1 MKKEIK
7 IAPSILSAD
16 FANLLKDVKET
27 EAGGADLLHIDVMD
41 GHFVPNITIGPLVLG
56 AISDKIKLPM
66 DVHLM
71 ISDPEKY
78 ASKFIKNGAKIVTF
92 HIEAIK
98 NPQSIVKL
106 IKSQGVSC
114 GISIKPGTSFDTVK
128 DIMDHINLLLIMTVE
143 PGFGGQKFMEDM
155 LPKIEEARTFIED
168 NKLDVDIEVDGGI
181 DTDTAV
187 KVVNAGANVLVAGSS
202 IYGSTNIAN
211 AISNL
216 RKAVSS

>member
-16 FANLLKDVKET
+16 FVNLLKDVKET

-56 AISDKIKLPM
+56 AISGKTRLPM

-78 ASKFIKNGAKIVTF
+78 ASKFIENGAKIVTF

-106 IKSQGVSC
+106 IKDQGVSC